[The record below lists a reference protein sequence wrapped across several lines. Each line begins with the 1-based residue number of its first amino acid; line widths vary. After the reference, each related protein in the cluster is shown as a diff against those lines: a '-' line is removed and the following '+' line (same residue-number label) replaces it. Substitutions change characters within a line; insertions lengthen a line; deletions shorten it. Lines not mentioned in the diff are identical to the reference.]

1 MGGCFRLGESLGL
14 CILIFCLLT
23 PNCFHS
29 FDVWMCFL
37 VSFVCNCLGAVSWG
51 KKKMLIILRGF
62 AFIYKYIFPVIFH
75 LHYWQCSF
83 FLFLFFQ

>member
-1 MGGCFRLGESLGL
+1 MGGYFRLGESLGL

-51 KKKMLIILRGF
+51 KKK
-62 AFIYKYIFPVIFH
+62 
-75 LHYWQCSF
+75 C
-83 FLFLFFQ
+83 